1 MRTSETM
8 YPLVEDYLSSGLSQ
22 EQFCDNQ
29 PVTVSTFGYWVRKY
43 KQENQESAPAGFIA
57 LNPTVPSGQA
67 EVFYPN
73 GVRVVLSSVNVQLL
87 RELVR

>member
-22 EQFCDNQ
+22 EQYCDTQ
-29 PVTVSTFGYWVRKY
+29 PFTASTFGYWVRKY
-43 KQENQESAPAGFIA
+43 KQENQESASAGFIA

-67 EVFYPN
+67 EMIYPN
-73 GVRVVLSSVNVQLL
+73 GIRVVLSSVDVKLL
-87 RELVR
+87 KELVR